1 MARRYSWTAAYSST
15 CNSRE
20 CAVLIRAARPADW
33 PRIWPFWH
41 EIVATGTTYAWAPDT
56 DETTAREI
64 WMRPPPATVFVV
76 VDELAGAEQIVG
88 SAQLQPVY
96 PGELR
101 RHVANA
107 SFMVDPAAAGRGI
120 GHALGSYVLDRA
132 REQGYRAMQFNAV
145 VETNVGAVRLW
156 ESLGFEIIG
165 TIPKGFQHAELGR
178 VGLHI
183 MHRFL

>member
-1 MARRYSWTAAYSST
+1 MVHIREATA
-15 CNSRE
+15 E
-20 CAVLIRAARPADW
+20 DW
-33 PRIWPFWH
+33 AGIWPFWH
-41 EIVATGTTYAWAPDT
+41 RIVAGGTTYAWAPDT
-56 DETTAREI
+56 DEPTARGL
-64 WMRPPPATVFVV
+64 WMKAPPATVFVV
-76 VDELAGAEQIVG
+76 TDEIDGAERIVA
-88 SAQLQPVY
+88 SAHLQPVY

-107 SFMVDPAAAGRGI
+107 SLMVDPAASGRGI
-120 GHALGSYVLDRA
+120 GRALGSHVLDRA

-145 VETNVGAVRLW
+145 VETNVGAVGLW

-165 TIPKGFQHAELGR
+165 TVPEGFQHTEHGL